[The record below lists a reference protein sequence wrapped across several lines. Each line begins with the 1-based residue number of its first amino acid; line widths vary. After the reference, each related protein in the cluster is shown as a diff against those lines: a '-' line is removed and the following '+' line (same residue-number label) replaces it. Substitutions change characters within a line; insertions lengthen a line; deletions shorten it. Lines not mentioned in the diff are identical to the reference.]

1 MQKYS
6 TIIGVIELRQSGI
19 GYRTTKKRYNI
30 GNSTVTL
37 IMNRFH
43 ELGLSLEELK
53 AMPPKKVEEA
63 FYPPENL
70 RRAEKELPDFF
81 QIHQRMMAMETPDLA
96 FQWLE
101 YKKEHPNGYQLSQ
114 FYKLYRDFLREN
126 FGQDSVSMPVERI
139 PGERMYID
147 WVGDQPEL
155 LTDPATG
162 EIHKVHVFATTLGFS
177 SRVYAEVFLDE
188 KLPSFITGVVH
199 VLMLSLAV
207 MISICHAVVRLPE

>member
-1 MQKYS
+1 MKLVHYKLRKEHQMQKYS
-6 TIIGVIELRQSGI
+6 TIIGVIELRQSDI

-81 QIHQRMMAMETPDLA
+81 QIHQRMMALETPDLA
-96 FQWLE
+96 FQWL
-101 YKKEHPNGYQLSQ
+101 
-114 FYKLYRDFLREN
+114 
-126 FGQDSVSMPVERI
+126 VSWPPGFWTTTSWETRI
-139 PGERMYID
+139 STSATRSTI
-147 WVGDQPEL
+147 WCA
-155 LTDPATG
+155 PA
-162 EIHKVHVFATTLGFS
+162 
-177 SRVYAEVFLDE
+177 
-188 KLPSFITGVVH
+188 
-199 VLMLSLAV
+199 
-207 MISICHAVVRLPE
+207 VRLL

>member
-1 MQKYS
+1 MKLVHYKLRKEHQMQKYS

-70 RRAEKELPDFF
+70 RRAERNCRF
-81 QIHQRMMAMETPDLA
+81 
-96 FQWLE
+96 
-101 YKKEHPNGYQLSQ
+101 LSDPSA
-114 FYKLYRDFLREN
+114 YD
-126 FGQDSVSMPVERI
+126 GDGDS
-139 PGERMYID
+139 
-147 WVGDQPEL
+147 
-155 LTDPATG
+155 
-162 EIHKVHVFATTLGFS
+162 
-177 SRVYAEVFLDE
+177 
-188 KLPSFITGVVH
+188 
-199 VLMLSLAV
+199 
-207 MISICHAVVRLPE
+207 

>member
-70 RRAEKELPDFF
+70 RRAWRWRLLILHSSGWNTKKS
-81 QIHQRMMAMETPDLA
+81 IRMAINCHSST
-96 FQWLE
+96 
-101 YKKEHPNGYQLSQ
+101 S
-114 FYKLYRDFLREN
+114 
-126 FGQDSVSMPVERI
+126 S
-139 PGERMYID
+139 
-147 WVGDQPEL
+147 
-155 LTDPATG
+155 T
-162 EIHKVHVFATTLGFS
+162 EIF
-177 SRVYAEVFLDE
+177 
-188 KLPSFITGVVH
+188 
-199 VLMLSLAV
+199 
-207 MISICHAVVRLPE
+207 

>member
-81 QIHQRMMAMETPDLA
+81 QIHQRMMAMETRIKHHMGDVSIKMYDK
-96 FQWLE
+96 F
-101 YKKEHPNGYQLSQ
+101 GCV
-114 FYKLYRDFLREN
+114 LRIESTCN
-126 FGQDSVSMPVERI
+126 D
-139 PGERMYID
+139 
-147 WVGDQPEL
+147 
-155 LTDPATG
+155 
-162 EIHKVHVFATTLGFS
+162 
-177 SRVYAEVFLDE
+177 
-188 KLPSFITGVVH
+188 
-199 VLMLSLAV
+199 
-207 MISICHAVVRLPE
+207 ISCK

>member
-70 RRAEKELPDFF
+70 RRTEKELPDVSEYDSSNQVWSEESCTQKILPFYLRSKKIGKTECDKIGSDNRNSGINDG
-81 QIHQRMMAMETPDLA
+81 QTERTPEHGIMEDL
-96 FQWLE
+96 FIVLQS
-101 YKKEHPNGYQLSQ
+101 Y
-114 FYKLYRDFLREN
+114 
-126 FGQDSVSMPVERI
+126 
-139 PGERMYID
+139 
-147 WVGDQPEL
+147 
-155 LTDPATG
+155 
-162 EIHKVHVFATTLGFS
+162 EIH
-177 SRVYAEVFLDE
+177 
-188 KLPSFITGVVH
+188 IQ
-199 VLMLSLAV
+199 
-207 MISICHAVVRLPE
+207 

>member
-43 ELGLSLEELK
+43 ELGISLEELK
-53 AMPPKKVEEA
+53 AMPPKKVEET

-81 QIHQRMMAMETPDLA
+81 QIHQRMLAMETPDLA
-96 FQWLE
+96 FQWME

-114 FYKLYRDFLREN
+114 FYTALQRFSERKFRTGFRIHASRTDSRRAHVYR
-126 FGQDSVSMPVERI
+126 
-139 PGERMYID
+139 
-147 WVGDQPEL
+147 
-155 LTDPATG
+155 
-162 EIHKVHVFATTLGFS
+162 LGRRS
-177 SRVYAEVFLDE
+177 A
-188 KLPSFITGVVH
+188 
-199 VLMLSLAV
+199 
-207 MISICHAVVRLPE
+207 